1 MANGTKNVSIRM
13 DVKLKKDAELLFK
26 ELGLNM
32 TTALNVF
39 LKQAVREQ
47 CLPFEVSLNVP
58 NKETIAAIKD
68 AKNNRNMSKK
78 FDNASDLLKDLNA

>member
-1 MANGTKNVSIRM
+1 MANSTTNVSIRM
-13 DVKLKKDAELLFK
+13 DVKLKKEAELLFK

-58 NKETIAAIKD
+58 NAETIAAMSD

-78 FDNASDLLKDLNA
+78 FDNVSDLLKDLKS

>member
-1 MANGTKNVSIRM
+1 MANSTTNVSIRM
-13 DVKLKKDAELLFK
+13 DVKLKKEAELLFK

-58 NKETIAAIKD
+58 NAETIAAMKDIKH
-68 AKNNRNMSKK
+68 NRNMSKK
-78 FDNASDLLKDLNA
+78 FDNVEDLLKDLNA